1 MRRRTLGPQPALA
14 AVLLC
19 SLLGCATPNNSA
31 ADNPPAD
38 GSSPAGAPAPAA
50 PEEAPPPASPA
61 PAPAAVPAAGAAA
74 ASAREDAVKHWSLS
88 ERDKTLRGA
97 LQKWSQAAGWRL
109 VWELG
114 VDYRIDAS
122 ASIDGTFETAIS
134 EVVKN
139 MEHADVPPKAIF
151 YRGNQVLRVVP
162 RGVE

>member
-1 MRRRTLGPQPALA
+1 MSFNVPPGFKHFYSTRMGTHWFMRPSDIPFGEPDYLVVQDTEASLERNVAMANHNDGWSVEGSKSDKLLRRMAH
-14 AVLLC
+14 
-19 SLLGCATPNNSA
+19 
-31 ADNPPAD
+31 
-38 GSSPAGAPAPAA
+38 
-50 PEEAPPPASPA
+50 
-61 PAPAAVPAAGAAA
+61 VPFVVM
-74 ASAREDAVKHWSLS
+74 E
-88 ERDKTLRGA
+88 
-97 LQKWSQAAGWRL
+97 KWKQ
-109 VWELG
+109 ELG

>member
-1 MRRRTLGPQPALA
+1 LA

-38 GSSPAGAPAPAA
+38 GSSPAGAPAAAA
-50 PEEAPPPASPA
+50 PEEAPPPAPPAAAPA
-61 PAPAAVPAAGAAA
+61 PAPTPAQAAGTATAAP
-74 ASAREDAVKHWSLS
+74 REDAVKHWSLS
-88 ERDKTLRGA
+88 ERDKTLKGA